1 MNYPK
6 YVNDVVEA
14 LQLLPGIGQKSAI
27 RMAFQLLEMN
37 EDNLKKMALSLND
50 LGLNKKYCKI
60 CHSLSEN
67 DICDVCADDNR
78 DHSIICVVSNYK
90 DIYAISKMNS
100 FNGVFHVLGGD
111 IKINK
116 GIMPQD
122 LNIDSLISRIDDSV
136 KEIIIATTPSIEGET
151 TALYLSKELHDFNV
165 KITRI
170 AYGMPMGSQLDYI
183 DDLTMLKAFEN
194 RKDFKEEE

>member
-6 YVNDVVEA
+6 YLNDVIEA
-14 LQLLPGIGQKSAI
+14 LQLLPGIGHKSAI
-27 RMAFQLLEMN
+27 RMSFQLLEMDEN
-37 EDNLKKMALSLND
+37 NLLNMADSLAHLSKDKKF
-50 LGLNKKYCKI
+50 CKI
-60 CHSLSEN
+60 CHSLSEA
-67 DICDVCADDNR
+67 DICEVCADTKR

-90 DIYAISKMNS
+90 DIYAISKMPS
-100 FNGVFHVLGGD
+100 FNGTFHVLGGD
-111 IKINK
+111 IRINR

-122 LNIDSLISRIDDSV
+122 LNIASLLPRLDGTV

-151 TALYLSKELHDFNV
+151 TALYLSKELKDYPV

-183 DDLTMLKAFEN
+183 DDLTMSKAFEN
-194 RKDFKEEE
+194 RQDFHEE